1 MRRRGWTGPFPAAKI
16 VDPTHSNHRSFL
28 TGQFLNLKFLETFVW
43 VARLRSFSLAAEKLC
58 TTQAAVSNRIATLE
72 RDLGVRLLERD
83 LRNVSLTPHGQRA
96 LPQAEA
102 LVRMAGE
109 FERSIA
115 DASSLQGSVMI
126 GTIDSIV
133 YAWLPRLI
141 ERVKEAYPQV
151 TIDLNVDT
159 SLNLARLIQDGQID
173 LGLVMGPV
181 VAPHIRNIELCS
193 FDCLW
198 IAASKLPLGQGRL
211 ELRDLIEW
219 PIFAYSKGSQP
230 HQALLRIVETSDIA
244 PNAVRIYNSNSLATI
259 TRLVR
264 DGVGIAILPKVV
276 VREFLATGELRVLD
290 VNTKLPPL
298 HFHAVFADS
307 PGSTLPA
314 LIADMAVEVAA
325 SFSPD

>member
-1 MRRRGWTGPFPAAKI
+1 
-16 VDPTHSNHRSFL
+16 
-28 TGQFLNLKFLETFVW
+28 LNLKFLETFVW

-102 LVRMAGE
+102 IVRMVGE
-109 FERSIA
+109 FERAIG
-115 DASSLQGSVMI
+115 DANNLRGTVMI
-126 GTIDSIV
+126 GAIDSIV

-141 ERVKEAYPQV
+141 ERVKEAYPNV
-151 TIDLNVDT
+151 AIDLNVDT
-159 SLNLARLIQDGQID
+159 SINLARQIQDGQID
-173 LGLVMGPV
+173 LGLIMGPV

-198 IAASKLPLGQGRL
+198 IAAPTLALKTGRL
-211 ELRDLIEW
+211 CIADLADY

-230 HQALLRIVETSDIA
+230 HQAVLRAIDAADVA
-244 PNAVRIYNSNSLATI
+244 PGAVRVFNSNSLATI
-259 TRLVR
+259 TRLIR
-264 DGVGIAILPKVV
+264 DGVGVAVLPQVV
-276 VREFLATGELRVLD
+276 VQEYLEKGELRILD
-290 VNTKLPPL
+290 VDARLPPL
-298 HFHAVFADS
+298 HFHVAFADN
-307 PGSTLPA
+307 PGNALPS

-325 SFSPD
+325 AFTLS